1 MQTNTEQENPETYSE
16 MEIEQQQNPEEYQT
30 QNPEME
36 NEEEQPQE
44 YQTYQHE
51 QQLEEN
57 EEEQPQEY
65 QTYQHEQ
72 QLEENEETQSEIEY
86 DSKISPEDCVYEISD
101 KENIM
106 TKIEKNTNDLKNRIK
121 ISNKIKNYL
130 NSNDKYEPNFLY
142 MLEDPTANSRNQI
155 SFSEIKENKKL
166 EKCQLSANEETP
178 EYYLCKYKKVETISI
193 EQHIKKNRT
202 IFAIT
207 DIHNVLL
214 ESVNELSK
222 NAKIVNLTLSPE
234 TVTVSKMGMPIIK
247 DHSNAF
253 DSSELSFET
262 LNIIPSPDETK
273 CVELHIL
280 FHIGNKRESQE
291 TTSASIFTESDMN
304 EIYSKLDPT
313 PHPSKEQIQSRYINK
328 NYQEVYEKARESI
341 DTWDVYSVMYMFWKI
356 LGSME
361 EMPELPLSNYKSVLE
376 DFLRKEPN
384 ERANFNSIFERI
396 AENKQPHQPSPN
408 NMYEEEPQQNTYEFQ
423 ENYETFD

>member
-1 MQTNTEQENPETYSE
+1 MQTNTEQENAETYSE
-16 MEIEQQQNPEEYQT
+16 MENEQEQSQEYQT
-30 QNPEME
+30 QNPERYSEME
-36 NEEEQPQE
+36 NEE
-44 YQTYQHE
+44 T
-51 QQLEEN
+51 N
-57 EEEQPQEY
+57 
-65 QTYQHEQ
+65 
-72 QLEENEETQSEIEY
+72 SEIEY

-142 MLEDPTANSRNQI
+142 MLEDPTAYSINQI
-155 SFSEIKENKKL
+155 SFSEIKENKNL

-178 EYYLCKYKKVETISI
+178 EYYLCKYKRVETISI

-222 NAKIVNLTLSPE
+222 NAKIINLTLSPE

-247 DHSNAF
+247 NHSNAF

-313 PHPSKEQIQSRYINK
+313 PHPSKEQIQPKYINK

-396 AENKQPHQPSPN
+396 AENKQPPQSSPN
-408 NMYEEEPQQNTYEFQ
+408 NMYEEEPQQNTDEFQ
-423 ENYETFD
+423 ENY